1 MYTAVMK
8 SKIASVLFVLLY
20 ASLFTGCASTRY
32 GSSEATVAGWVSAE
46 GGSYSEVGPMTIGV
60 NSSELIARK
69 NTSGGRIRFLWGL
82 FTIADD

>member
-1 MYTAVMK
+1 MK
-8 SKIASVLFVLLY
+8 SKIASVIVVLLF
-20 ASLFTGCASTRY
+20 ASLFASLFAGCASTRY

-60 NSSELIARK
+60 NTSELIARK

>member
-1 MYTAVMK
+1 MK
-8 SKIASVLFVLLY
+8 SKIASVIVVLLS
-20 ASLFTGCASTRY
+20 ASLFAGCASTRY

-60 NSSELIARK
+60 NTSELIARK

>member
-1 MYTAVMK
+1 MK
-8 SKIASVLFVLLY
+8 SKIASFIVVLLFT
-20 ASLFTGCASTRY
+20 SLFAGCASTRY

-60 NSSELIARK
+60 NTSELIARK

>member
-1 MYTAVMK
+1 MK
-8 SKIASVLFVLLY
+8 SKNASVLFVLLF
-20 ASLFTGCASTRY
+20 ASFLTGCASTRY

>member
-1 MYTAVMK
+1 MYAAVMK

-20 ASLFTGCASTRY
+20 GSFFTGCASTRY

>member
-1 MYTAVMK
+1 MK
-8 SKIASVLFVLLY
+8 SKIASVLFVLLF
-20 ASLFTGCASTRY
+20 ASFFTGCASMRY

-69 NTSGGRIRFLWGL
+69 STSGGRIRFFWGL

>member
-1 MYTAVMK
+1 MK
-8 SKIASVLFVLLY
+8 SKIASVIVVLLF
-20 ASLFTGCASTRY
+20 ASLSAGCASTRY

-60 NSSELIARK
+60 NTSELIARK

>member
-1 MYTAVMK
+1 MK
-8 SKIASVLFVLLY
+8 SKIASVLFVLLFAY
-20 ASLFTGCASTRY
+20 FFIGCASTRY